1 LITGAENM
9 KNTIDKTAAAKM
21 TDANRKLDL

>member
-1 LITGAENM
+1 LMTGAENM

-21 TDANRKLDL
+21 ADANRKLVL